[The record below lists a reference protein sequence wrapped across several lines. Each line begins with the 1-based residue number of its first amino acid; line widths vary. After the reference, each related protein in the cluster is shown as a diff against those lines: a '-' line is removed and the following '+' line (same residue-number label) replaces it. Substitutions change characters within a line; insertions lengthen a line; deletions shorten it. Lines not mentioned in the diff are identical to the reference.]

1 MNLSIFYSSTAL
13 FLTRK
18 CCTYGWPISAAPS
31 RKLDTFAEGLVA
43 VAAAGVV
50 YVSCWTGS
58 GRWGCIGAR
67 HTDYCAQVDAGQLCF
82 HLWGEHHQLLARANA
97 IVNRN
102 AAALRL
108 GITRE
113 NRDAGELARI
123 TIPVG

>member
-1 MNLSIFYSSTAL
+1 MNLSIFYLSTAL

-18 CCTYGWPISAAPS
+18 CCTCGWPISAAPS

-82 HLWGEHHQLLARANA
+82 HLWGSITSSSLVQTPSSIEMPQLFGSESHVKTVMQANWP
-97 IVNRN
+97 
-102 AAALRL
+102 
-108 GITRE
+108 G
-113 NRDAGELARI
+113 
-123 TIPVG
+123 